1 MLVLVIGDLHIPHR
15 AASLPAQFRKL
26 LVPGRINHIVC
37 TGNLACRDA
46 HEYLKSLASDLHVV
60 RGDFDLD
67 SGNYPDQKI
76 ISVGQFSI
84 GVCHGHQLIP
94 WGSTTALEMLQR
106 QLGVDILITGHT
118 HKLEIFDKNGV
129 FYVNPGSATGAYSS
143 MESQPV
149 PSFVLMD
156 IQQST
161 VVTYIYKLVD
171 SEVKVE
177 RIEFKKP

>member
-76 ISVGQFSI
+76 ISVSSYI
-84 GVCHGHQLIP
+84 
-94 WGSTTALEMLQR
+94 
-106 QLGVDILITGHT
+106 
-118 HKLEIFDKNGV
+118 V
-129 FYVNPGSATGAYSS
+129 F
-143 MESQPV
+143 
-149 PSFVLMD
+149 L
-156 IQQST
+156 
-161 VVTYIYKLVD
+161 
-171 SEVKVE
+171 
-177 RIEFKKP
+177 